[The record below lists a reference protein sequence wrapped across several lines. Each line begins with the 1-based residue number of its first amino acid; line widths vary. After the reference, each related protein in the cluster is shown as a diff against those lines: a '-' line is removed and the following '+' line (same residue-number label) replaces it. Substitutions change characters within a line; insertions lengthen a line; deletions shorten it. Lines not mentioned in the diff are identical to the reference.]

1 MQVEITEAE
10 AQSEFDTLLSMDST
24 GDGLIEFDNFCIW
37 AARRQT
43 DSRVKEE
50 EQKDKESLGLSDV
63 MHQYRSRDELK
74 AAARAEAEARAAAEH
89 HAKEALHSQAAA
101 KAKER
106 YLAKQKAQADK
117 RAKMAAKA
125 KEEAQER
132 SKRHAEARIRVDAR
146 SRAKEEQIKRNY
158 AEAQEALKRK
168 KLEAKLDV
176 IRNDPVAAARKKYAT
191 QLLRRLVPAAKA
203 LANDD
208 GEPVFDA
215 RQQKVLQGIKRIVF
229 NLRDE
234 NHLQVLEVVDELAH
248 DLGVDDDDEII
259 PPNELPLEMF
269 AEIGAEM
276 VEILADD
283 VAED

>member
-10 AQSEFDTLLSMDST
+10 AHTEFDTLLSMDST
-24 GDGLIEFDNFCIW
+24 GDGLVEFDNYCIW

-63 MHQYRSRDELK
+63 MHQYRIMRLRD
-74 AAARAEAEARAAAEH
+74 
-89 HAKEALHSQAAA
+89 
-101 KAKER
+101 
-106 YLAKQKAQADK
+106 
-117 RAKMAAKA
+117 
-125 KEEAQER
+125 
-132 SKRHAEARIRVDAR
+132 
-146 SRAKEEQIKRNY
+146 Y
-158 AEAQEALKRK
+158 AEAQEALERK

-259 PPNELPLEMF
+259 PPNELPLYMF

-283 VAED
+283 VSEH